1 MHAGGMRLLEI
12 TFDQASPTALKD
24 TADFIAL
31 VKSALGD
38 RMCVEAGTVMTV
50 DQARAA
56 KDAGADFALAPNTD
70 VRVIQEMKKL
80 GLIGNWP
87 VLSP

>member
-1 MHAGGMRLLEI
+1 MIRPLPRRLRI
-12 TFDQASPTALKD
+12 RPTS
-24 TADFIAL
+24 FL

-38 RMCVEAGTVMTV
+38 SMCVEAGTVMTV